1 MSQHLPAFRL
11 PHLSAG
17 CNGRNLKLLNHPVPD
32 LGLSFHP
39 DPSPGNAAP
48 TPAPGEASCTE
59 PLLKAATPG
68 STPATG
74 TGTGTTP
81 YRLAAT
87 GTGTGMGTTP
97 YRLAAAGGQPAPRVA
112 TDSLA
117 KRSASVESDSL
128 SSKGSNSSLE
138 PLLPQESQ
146 SGRGFESSDSGSFV
160 FGGTRR
166 DPRGGRGV
174 CGEVEVWDP
183 SFPPTSAAAS
193 AAEEKKVLLEGERVR
208 LPPLGHH
215 HHHQHQ
221 RSGDHRVVSMSSL
234 STLEEND
241 EVSACDEGGQNSL

>member
-68 STPATG
+68 STSA
-74 TGTGTTP
+74 
-81 YRLAAT
+81 
-87 GTGTGMGTTP
+87 TGTGMGTTP
-97 YRLAAAGGQPAPRVA
+97 YRLAAAGGQPAPRMA
-112 TDSLA
+112 ADSLA

-146 SGRGFESSDSGSFV
+146 PGGRFESSDSGSFV

-193 AAEEKKVLLEGERVR
+193 AAEEKKVLLERERVR

-215 HHHQHQ
+215 HHHHHQQ